1 MLFGALFS
9 RQLANFFLEFSDYF
23 RDNLAQSIFMVKFA
37 LVNCN
42 KLARYQNFI
51 VFIDDSVAFGLA
63 EYFCERTNE
72 KSSKIVEP
80 GFISSLLRF
89 CVI

>member
-9 RQLANFFLEFSDYF
+9 RQLANFRLEFSDNFCEY
-23 RDNLAQSIFMVKFA
+23 LAQSIFMVKFA

-51 VFIDDSVAFGLA
+51 VSIDNSVAFGPA
-63 EYFCERTNE
+63 EYF
-72 KSSKIVEP
+72 
-80 GFISSLLRF
+80 
-89 CVI
+89 